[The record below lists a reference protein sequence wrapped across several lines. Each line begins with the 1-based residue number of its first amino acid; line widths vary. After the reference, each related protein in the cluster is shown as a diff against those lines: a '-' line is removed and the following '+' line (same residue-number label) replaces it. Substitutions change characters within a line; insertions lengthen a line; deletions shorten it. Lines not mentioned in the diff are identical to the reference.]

1 MARID
6 DTQRKAIQ
14 AAIELA
20 EAGTSAEFVTV
31 VGRSAELYLFIP
43 SLAAAIGALFLSGI
57 ALMFQPQLGFTTTEF
72 YGGQVALFVVLVS
85 VCKIPAIRFSLV
97 PKSIRHA
104 RASRLARQMFLE
116 LGMTESEDR
125 NAVLLFVALGERY
138 VEIIADAGLQAKL
151 SDTSVW
157 DGVVARFVG
166 QVRQG
171 RIADGFVSAIE
182 GCADVMAEHFPN
194 REGAENRYPDRLIEL

>member
-1 MARID
+1 MVRID
-6 DTQRKAIQ
+6 NTQRAAIR
-14 AAIELA
+14 AAIETA
-20 EAGTSAEFVTV
+20 EARTSAEFVTV
-31 VGRSAELYLFIP
+31 VARSAEPYLFIP
-43 SLAAAIGALFLSGI
+43 SLMAAIGALFLSGI
-57 ALMFQPQLGFTTTEF
+57 ALMFQPQIGFTTIEF
-72 YGGQVALFVVLVS
+72 YGGQVALFVILAAI
-85 VCKIPAIRFSLV
+85 CQTPTIRFALV

-151 SDTSVW
+151 ADTTVW
-157 DGVVARFVG
+157 DAVVAKFVAE
-166 QVRQG
+166 VRLG
-171 RIADGFVSAIE
+171 RVADGFVSAIE

-194 REGAENRYPDRLIEL
+194 REGAENRHPDRLIEI

>member
-14 AAIELA
+14 AAIEAA
-20 EAGTSAEFVTV
+20 EARTSAEFVTV
-31 VGRSAELYLFIP
+31 VARSAEPYLFIP
-43 SLAAAIGALFLSGI
+43 SLAAAIGALF
-57 ALMFQPQLGFTTTEF
+57 
-72 YGGQVALFVVLVS
+72 VVLAA
-85 VCKIPAIRFSLV
+85 VCQIPAIRFALV

-104 RASRLARQMFLE
+104 RASRLARQIFLE

-151 SDTSVW
+151 TDTSVW
-157 DGVVARFVG
+157 DAAVARFVG

-171 RIADGFVSAIE
+171 RVVDGFVSAIE
-182 GCADVMAEHFPN
+182 GCADVMAEHFPD
-194 REGAENRYPDRLIEL
+194 REGAENRHPDRLIEL